1 MKSLKDKV
9 IIITGAS
16 RGIGANAAIKLAE
29 EGAKVVVNFS
39 SNEIAA
45 NEVVT
50 NIKKN
55 GGTAIAIKADVSKEE
70 EVKKMFDETIKAF
83 GCVNVLINNAGIMTT
98 KYLKD
103 NTEDDFDKQFNINVK
118 GTFFSLKEASTK
130 LADNGIIIN
139 LSSSTVKMMLPTYA
153 IYSAT
158 KAAVEQMTRVFSK
171 EIGRGISVNAIAP
184 GPTATE
190 LFLNGKSEE
199 LVARLA
205 SLNAFNRIAQPA
217 DITNIILFLASD
229 DSKWIS
235 GQIIYANGASV

>member
-16 RGIGANAAIKLAE
+16 RGIGANVAIKLAD
-29 EGAKVVVNFS
+29 EGATVVVNFS

-45 NEVVT
+45 NEVVM

-55 GGTAIAIKADVSKEE
+55 GGTAIAIKADVCKEE

-83 GCVNVLINNAGIMTT
+83 GCVNVLINNAGIMAT

-139 LSSSTVKMMLPTYA
+139 LSTSTVKMMLPTYA

-190 LFLNGKSEE
+190 LFLDGKSEE

-205 SLNAFNRIAQPA
+205 SLNAFNRIAQPE

-235 GQIIYANGASV
+235 GQIIYANGAMV

>member
-16 RGIGANAAIKLAE
+16 RGIGANVAIKLAD
-29 EGAKVVVNFS
+29 EGATVVVNFS

-45 NEVVT
+45 NEVVM

-171 EIGRGISVNAIAP
+171 EIGRGVSVNSIAP
-184 GPTATE
+184 GPTATK

-205 SLNAFNRIAQPA
+205 SLNAFNRIAQPE

-235 GQIIYANGASV
+235 GQIIYANGAMV